1 MYFVI
6 KLKHVHKHKEQRR
19 VRWTQPAHE
28 DETNKERNHL
38 RKGRRNGTE
47 YNIQR
52 GPESTATDADPD
64 APIADSVATGYSSQE
79 DKNPITNATSRT
91 T

>member
-6 KLKHVHKHKEQRR
+6 KCKHVYKHKDHKEQRR
-19 VRWTQPAHE
+19 VRQTQPAHK

-38 RKGRRNGTE
+38 GKGRRHSTE

-52 GPESTATDADPD
+52 GPGSTATDADPD
-64 APIADSVATGYSSQE
+64 APITNSVTPG
-79 DKNPITNATSRT
+79 
-91 T
+91 